1 MAILFDLDG
10 TLLDTSHDLYSAASK
25 VFDEEKLPTIDYAT
39 FRSHISF
46 GAKKILNAV
55 LSLDSATETEH
66 AAYIDYLLPKFLTYY
81 SDTKFKNTLAFT
93 GIEELLH
100 SLETSNITW
109 GIVTN
114 KAQALTEPLL
124 KQIGYLE
131 RSACVVCGDTTSK
144 SKPHPEPLLYACN
157 LINVNPTDCIY
168 IGDAATDVQAG
179 KAAGMR
185 TIAAGFGFIPNGVS
199 PATWQADALV
209 NSPAEILPWIKKW
222 LSNTR

>member
-10 TLLDTSHDLYSAASK
+10 TLLDTSHDLYTAASR
-25 VFDEEKLPTIDYAT
+25 VFAEEKLPAIDYAI
-39 FRSHISF
+39 FKSHISF
-46 GAKKILNAV
+46 GAKRILNAILAV
-55 LSLDSATETEH
+55 NSEIETEQE
-66 AAYIDYLLPKFLTYY
+66 AYIDYLMPKFLSYY
-81 SDTKFKNTLAFT
+81 SDTKFQNTLAFA
-93 GIEELLH
+93 GIEELLC
-100 SLETSNITW
+100 SLEASNITW

-114 KAQALTEPLL
+114 KARALTEPLL

-131 RSACVVCGDTTSK
+131 RSACLVCGDTTTK

-157 LINVNPTDCIY
+157 LIKVNPTDCIY

-185 TIAAGFGFIPNGVS
+185 TIAAGFGFIPINIS

-209 NSPAEILPWIKKW
+209 NSPAEILPWIKQW
-222 LSNTR
+222 LPNTR

>member
-10 TLLDTSHDLYSAASK
+10 TLLDTSRDMYIAASK
-25 VFDEEKLPTIDYAT
+25 VFAEEKLPTIDYTT

-46 GAKKILNAV
+46 GAKRILNAV
-55 LSLDSATETEH
+55 LHPDAKTEDERV
-66 AAYIDYLLPKFLTYY
+66 AYIDYLMPRFLTHY
-81 SDTKFKNTLAFT
+81 SNTKFQDTLAFA
-93 GIEELLH
+93 GIEDLLC
-100 SLETSNITW
+100 SLEASNIAW

-124 KQIGYLE
+124 KQVGYLE

-157 LINVNPTDCIY
+157 LINVNPTNCIY
-168 IGDAATDVQAG
+168 IGDAATDIQAG

-185 TIAAGFGFIPNGVS
+185 TIAAAFGFIPNDVS
-199 PATWQADALV
+199 PADWQADALV
-209 NSPAEILPWIKKW
+209 NNPAEILPWIKQW
-222 LSNTR
+222 LPSTR

>member
-10 TLLDTSHDLYSAASK
+10 TLLDTSRDMYTAASK
-25 VFDEEKLPTIDYAT
+25 VFAEEKLPTIDYAT
-39 FRSHISF
+39 FRSNISF
-46 GAKKILNAV
+46 GSKKILNAV
-55 LSLDSATETEH
+55 LYSSVKTEVER
-66 AAYIDYLLPKFLTYY
+66 AAYIDYLMPRFLAHY
-81 SDTKFKNTLAFT
+81 SDTKFQNTLAFV
-93 GIEELLH
+93 GIEELLC
-100 SLETSNITW
+100 SLEASGIAW

-114 KAQALTEPLL
+114 KVQALTEPLL

-157 LINVNPTDCIY
+157 LINVNPSDCIY
-168 IGDAATDVQAG
+168 IGDAITDVQAG

-185 TIAAGFGFIPNGVS
+185 TIAAGFGFIPNDVS

-209 NSPAEILPWIKKW
+209 NSPAEILPWIKQW
-222 LSNTR
+222 LPSTL

>member
-10 TLLDTSHDLYSAASK
+10 TLLDTSHDIYSAASK
-25 VFDEEKLPTIDYAT
+25 VFAEEKLPPIDYAT

-46 GAKKILNAV
+46 GAKRILKAV
-55 LSLDSATETEH
+55 LMLDINEAEH
-66 AAYIDYLLPKFLTYY
+66 SAYIDHLMPKFLAYY
-81 SDTKFKNTLAFT
+81 AATEFKNSLAFP
-93 GIEELLH
+93 GIEELLC
-100 SLETSNITW
+100 SLEDSKITW

-124 KQIGYLE
+124 KKIGYLE
-131 RSACVVCGDTTSK
+131 RSACVVCGDTTSQ

-157 LINVNPTDCIY
+157 LINVNPTSCIY

-185 TIAAGFGFIPNGVS
+185 TIAAGFGFIPNDIN
-199 PATWQADALV
+199 PASWQADALV
-209 NSPAEILPWIKKW
+209 NSPAEILPWIKQW
-222 LSNTR
+222 LPNIR